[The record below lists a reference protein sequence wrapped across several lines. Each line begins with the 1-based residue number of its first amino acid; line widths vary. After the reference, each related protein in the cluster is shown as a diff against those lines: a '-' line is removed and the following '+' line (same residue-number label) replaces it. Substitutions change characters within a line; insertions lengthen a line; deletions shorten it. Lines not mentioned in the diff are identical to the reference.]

1 VAALESLCY
10 RRFIATFFAASGI
23 TAFNYQYPQD
33 KTCSKAST
41 VVFQRPLTCAPI
53 LFDGS
58 PVSDF
63 QIFTCV

>member
-1 VAALESLCY
+1 VLPC
-10 RRFIATFFAASGI
+10 AASGV
-23 TAFNYQYPQD
+23 TALNYQYPQD

-53 LFDGS
+53 LFNGV